1 MDPSGGA
8 EPILAPWCACLSN
21 ERLSTYLDLTREF
34 NAGRLRTILCSG
46 PAVVLLRLAI
56 ASKDGDWIVRE
67 DDEAFS
73 HVLEVLERH
82 GARYRFGAPLDF
94 RWHRHGWSSHFEFAA
109 NGLRV
114 RTDFLSRP
122 PRVGA
127 RGLSAL
133 GREQEGRD
141 PPFTGP
147 AVLIGIKQTA
157 REKDWPIVGEL
168 ARLLPSERERILH
181 GRSARDLLAAA
192 ARNPALVASLVA
204 ERPALAAVPKG
215 LDELR
220 IALERE
226 RFAAMDADARRIQV
240 FIAAAR
246 TLQAEWPALERS
258 MAGLPLRA
266 AHDRLLASAA
276 RCLPMSPSAID
287 S

>member
-1 MDPSGGA
+1 MSK
-8 EPILAPWCACLSN
+8 
-21 ERLSTYLDLTREF
+21 YLDLTREF

-46 PAVVLLRLAI
+46 QAVVLLRLAI
-56 ASKDGDWIVRE
+56 ASKDGDWIIRE
-67 DDEAFS
+67 DVEAFT

-82 GARYRFGAPLDF
+82 GARYRFGAPLDL
-94 RWHRHGWSSHFEFAA
+94 RWHRHGWSSHFEFVA

-114 RTDFLSRP
+114 RTDFFSRP

-127 RGLSAL
+127 RELAAL
-133 GREQEGRD
+133 WRDQEGCD

-147 AVLIGIKQTA
+147 ALLIGIKQTA

-168 ARLLPSERERILH
+168 ARLLPTERERVLH

-192 ARNPALVASLVA
+192 ARDPALVASLVA
-204 ERPALAAVPKG
+204 ERPALAAVEKG

-246 TLQAEWPALERS
+246 SLQAEWPALERS

-276 RCLPMSPSAID
+276 RCLPANPSATT